1 MVCDPEDE
9 MSDTATRPP
18 LDAPASAYSPEWI
31 ADHLADERRA
41 SALLGEI
48 REVVFGAQ
56 DGLVST
62 LAVVATVAGATGQA
76 FPVVVAGV
84 ASGLAGVFSMAA
96 GEYIGSKSQ
105 REIFDAQIHEERQ
118 EIEERAGEAEAEVAY
133 MLAEEGLAVDEA
145 NRIAAVM
152 ARHPEVLLRTMV
164 TRELGI
170 QVDDHGGTVLRGALF
185 MGAAF
190 GLGAAV
196 PILPFLLLPVAM
208 AIPTAVVATGLV
220 LFGIGVV
227 KSRWTHR
234 SALSSGLEVLLLAA
248 VAGIAGYLFGTV
260 LPRLLGVAG
269 IAA

>member
-1 MVCDPEDE
+1 
-9 MSDTATRPP
+9 MSETAARPP
-18 LDAPASAYSPEWI
+18 LDAPASAYPREWI
-31 ADHLADERRA
+31 ADHLAEERRA
-41 SALLGEI
+41 SSLLGEI

-105 REIFDAQIHEERQ
+105 REIFEAQIHEERQ
-118 EIEERAGEAEAEVAY
+118 EIEERAGEAEAEVAF
-133 MLAEEGLAVDEA
+133 MLEEEGLEKEEA
-145 NRIAAVM
+145 ERIAAMM

-170 QVDDHGGTVLRGALF
+170 QVDEHGGGVLRGALF

-196 PILPFLLLPVAM
+196 PTLPFLILPVAM
-208 AIPTAVVATGLV
+208 AIPAAVVATGLV

-234 SALSSGLEVLLLAA
+234 TALSSGLEVLALAA

-260 LPRLLGVAG
+260 LPQLLGVAG
-269 IAA
+269 ITA